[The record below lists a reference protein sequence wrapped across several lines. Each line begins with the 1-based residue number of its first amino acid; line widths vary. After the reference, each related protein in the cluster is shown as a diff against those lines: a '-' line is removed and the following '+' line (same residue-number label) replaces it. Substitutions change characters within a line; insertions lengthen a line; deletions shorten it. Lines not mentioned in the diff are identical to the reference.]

1 MNDKKWLLEFA
12 LKGLQSERN
21 QLTQQIAEIEAELRR
36 TVGGSRIKTSHTA
49 ESAKTGRTP
58 AASSRKRRK
67 MSAAARKKLSDAAKR
82 RWAVSKKA
90 GKKTL

>member
-21 QLTQQIAEIEAELRR
+21 QLSQQIAEIEAELRR
-36 TVGGSRIKTSHTA
+36 VGGSRSKTLHA
-49 ESAKTGRTP
+49 AASAKTGSTP
-58 AASSRKRRK
+58 VVSSRKKRK
-67 MSAAARKKLSDAAKR
+67 MSAAARKKLSEAAKR